1 MKYRF
6 READVENA
14 NSDDREMLYKSRQY
28 VLIGS
33 DGWVDVRGLSVNI
46 IKTDDGVRLEV
57 WPVETDGLSATRPLG
72 TMEVTEPE
80 KERGPSPRKR
90 FNCVKGKR
98 K

>member
-1 MKYRF
+1 
-6 READVENA
+6 
-14 NSDDREMLYKSRQY
+14 
-28 VLIGS
+28 
-33 DGWVDVRGLSVNI
+33 VNI
-46 IKTDDGVRLEV
+46 IKLDDGVRLEV

-90 FNCVKGKR
+90 FNCVKGER